1 MVSNGKKKALRDILG
16 ELEKSDKT
24 KNTSITNAFS
34 SEDITGLEK
43 KIPVV
48 NDGIISFH
56 DDPDLDNIEVPIP
69 EGFEM
74 KEEEKVVEKKTTE
87 KKERPTIKAEQGSIN
102 TLEELQQKLSI
113 IEDENKKQKALL
125 ESQKK
130 ELQEYM
136 SRLGEAEAENKKI
149 KAELSN
155 ADANVKLNME
165 AQLNR
170 AAIIEEKYNKLAQ
183 AHEEMKIKVR
193 QDIRKIRFREKEL
206 SNKLEIMRN
215 DSETLLAAKD
225 QKILQLK
232 QHIDNQEFEIETLKE
247 KLVTLQ
253 ELAKENEEKAERVI
267 KALRLSTSLLEI
279 NPKKE

>member
-24 KNTSITNAFS
+24 KNTSVTNAFS

-48 NDGIISFH
+48 NDGIISFS
-56 DDPDLDNIEVPIP
+56 DDPELDNIEIPIP
-69 EGFEM
+69 EELNI
-74 KEEEKVVEKKTTE
+74 KEEDNKVPEKPVEVK
-87 KKERPTIKAEQGSIN
+87 QGSIN
-102 TLEELQQKLSI
+102 TLEELQQRLSNF
-113 IEDENKKQKALL
+113 EEQNTKQKALIN
-125 ESQKK
+125 SQKK
-130 ELQEYM
+130 ELEEYM
-136 SRLGEAEAENKKI
+136 TRLGEAESENKKI

-155 ADANVKLNME
+155 ADVNVKLNME

-183 AHEEMKIKVR
+183 THEEMKMKVR

-206 SNKLEIMRN
+206 ANKLEIMRN
-215 DSETLLAAKD
+215 DSETLLSAKD

-232 QHIDNQEFEIETLKE
+232 QHIDSLEFEIEGLKE
-247 KLVTLQ
+247 KVITLQ